1 VLLALRVLPL
11 DGDLDAA
18 VRLLTSVRV
27 YPLNGGD
34 RDGYSY
40 ADATAR
46 PVDTTP
52 LAWEDNLAY
61 WRVLHEVI
69 SAEPPVEEMRPM
81 LGALAELGMEAGRPF
96 RPAADLA
103 QVLTIAAERGRDEM
117 LVAAFAS
124 RRPDRLVWPGRAWE
138 WVGLRPENGTF
149 ERAGSLDVEARD
161 RWFAQAIV
169 ASPAMFRRTVDQGS
183 LYWLACRDAVGAYL
197 DGGRTYRLTVPLP
210 VPASLFWSVTCYDAQ
225 TRSQISAEQ
234 GKAALRSLFEDI
246 TPAGAG
252 SVDLYF
258 GPAKPE
264 EAGDRWIQ
272 TVPGRGWFSYF
283 RIYGPQAPA
292 FDGSWRPGDFI
303 AQVWEIIH
311 PERVRGSPHGATR
324 LGDQRMAL
332 RRRYLPDPAQAAQG
346 PRLGER
352 HCGRGQRRLGTARL
366 AHTGQLRRV
375 SPPAHDP
382 VDDGPRHTGQRLPNT
397 ILMSHVA
404 HTAIMRPG
412 VSER

>member
-1 VLLALRVLPL
+1 
-11 DGDLDAA
+11 
-18 VRLLTSVRV
+18 
-27 YPLNGGD
+27 
-34 RDGYSY
+34 
-40 ADATAR
+40 
-46 PVDTTP
+46 
-52 LAWEDNLAY
+52 
-61 WRVLHEVI
+61 
-69 SAEPPVEEMRPM
+69 
-81 LGALAELGMEAGRPF
+81 
-96 RPAADLA
+96 
-103 QVLTIAAERGRDEM
+103 M

-169 ASPAMFRRTVDQGS
+169 ASPAMFRRTVGQGS

-225 TRSQISAEQ
+225 TRSEISAEQ

-246 TPAGAG
+246 APGGAG

-272 TVPGRGWFSYF
+272 TVPGRGWFSYL

-303 AQVWEIIH
+303 AQ
-311 PERVRGSPHGATR
+311 S
-324 LGDQRMAL
+324 
-332 RRRYLPDPAQAAQG
+332 
-346 PRLGER
+346 
-352 HCGRGQRRLGTARL
+352 
-366 AHTGQLRRV
+366 
-375 SPPAHDP
+375 
-382 VDDGPRHTGQRLPNT
+382 
-397 ILMSHVA
+397 
-404 HTAIMRPG
+404 
-412 VSER
+412 